1 MEGNVMRY
9 AFRICM
15 AVAALGGIAA
25 DAAPAHPL
33 LSKPQYIAR
42 GDAICGRAIQQT
54 HAIGLVPS
62 VAAWGG
68 KAGARLL
75 LIDRTALTA
84 LKVLAPPPADAAT
97 LRRLLAGA
105 SATVAETARGISA
118 AHAGKAG
125 AFRTDA
131 ARVAVLTRRY
141 QAGARAY
148 GFRVCAR
155 WGS

>member
-1 MEGNVMRY
+1 
-9 AFRICM
+9 
-15 AVAALGGIAA
+15 
-25 DAAPAHPL
+25 
-33 LSKPQYIAR
+33 
-42 GDAICGRAIQQT
+42 
-54 HAIGLVPS
+54 
-62 VAAWGG
+62 
-68 KAGARLL
+68 

-84 LKVLAPPPADAAT
+84 LKVIVPPPADAAA

-118 AHAGKAG
+118 AHAGNAA
-125 AFRTDA
+125 AFRADA

-148 GFRVCAR
+148 GFHVCAR